1 MEYIVGCDNLHN
13 KLCEMID
20 ESTQYVYLTSFELDI
35 EFEDLRLHNRIVD
48 ALKRCVHVY
57 VMTCGLCVTD
67 VKYKLLYKLKKI
79 FPKYLHLK
87 LNHMRKQDKEFV
99 EPTFE
104 KIFDFL
110 AHSKFVSD
118 HDWYA
123 KLQGKSAT
131 GLHLRYVGNEK
142 EILIGGGNYSKKYSG
157 SIYDNDRGKYQYA
170 WIETGLLL
178 QGEFQKTMKLLFAD
192 KYSSVKYPFITSSLD
207 HYHYIIY
214 RINKAKKRI
223 YFENQYFFTH
233 SKYSQNKI
241 WYELARRL
249 IKSIRKNEDFHFT
262 LKINWDCKDETS
274 LRYDGT
280 AALIRASV
288 KDMILFVKG
297 ATQASDEIINKYI
310 SVWTSTSDA
319 KLVFH
324 SKVYMFDDN
333 HCLVT
338 SANIYDACLY
348 SKGHQ
353 ELGYV
358 IENNPSICKQIIDAV
373 PNSLLRRVVLNE
385 TFAYEPPFPYN
396 QDNAIIRTLLTKFLL
411 FSPIHT
417 DMDQLSVLCDVT
429 PYTCDRVNY
438 NDLKKRPSWI

>member
-1 MEYIVGCDNLHN
+1 MEYIVGCDKLHN
-13 KLCEMID
+13 KIYEIID
-20 ESTQYVYLTSFELDI
+20 KSIDCVYLTSFELDVGFD
-35 EFEDLRLHNRIVD
+35 EMRLHNRIVD

-57 VMTCGLCVTD
+57 IMTCGLCVTD
-67 VKYKLLYKLKKI
+67 VKYDCLYELKKL
-79 FPKYLHLK
+79 FPKHLHLK
-87 LNHMRKQDKEFV
+87 LNHMRQKDNDFV
-99 EPTFE
+99 EPIFE

-110 AHSKFVSD
+110 AHSKLVSD
-118 HDWYA
+118 HDYYA

-142 EILIGGGNYSKKYSG
+142 EMLIGGGNYSEKYSG
-157 SIYDNDRGKYQYA
+157 SIYHNDRGKCQYA

-178 QGEFQKTMKLLFAD
+178 QGDFQKTMKMMFAD
-192 KYSSVKYPFITSSLD
+192 KYSSVKHPFVTSSLD

-214 RINKAKKRI
+214 RIHKAKKRI

-233 SKYSQNKI
+233 SEYTQNKI
-241 WYELARRL
+241 WFALATRL

-262 LKINWDCKDETS
+262 LKINWDCKDETAM
-274 LRYDGT
+274 RYEGT

-297 ATQASDEIINKYI
+297 ATSASDETINKYI

-324 SKVYMFDDN
+324 SKVYMFDDK
-333 HCLVT
+333 HVLLT
-338 SANIYDACLY
+338 SANIYDASFY

-358 IENNPSICKQIIDAV
+358 IENNPSVCKQIIDIV
-373 PNSLLRRVVLNE
+373 PNSLLRRVALNE
-385 TFAYEPPFPYN
+385 IIVYELPFPYN
-396 QDNAIIRTLLTKFLL
+396 QDNAIMRTLRTKFLL

-417 DMDQLSVLCDVT
+417 DMDKLLVLCDVT
-429 PYTCDRVNY
+429 QYTCDCVNY